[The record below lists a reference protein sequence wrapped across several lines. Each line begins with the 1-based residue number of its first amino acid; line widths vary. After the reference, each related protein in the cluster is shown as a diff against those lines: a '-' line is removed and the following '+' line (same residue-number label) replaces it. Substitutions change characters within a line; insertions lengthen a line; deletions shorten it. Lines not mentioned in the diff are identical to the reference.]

1 MSLTRK
7 ILLLVAGVVALFLT
21 LNLTVLPFV
30 TQRYF
35 YGFLQQFYTETQQD
49 KIDAEI
55 LNLIKQFPDQAPE
68 LLEKYRELDDDL
80 NKLATGF
87 ETYIDTNPVFSRDSV
102 GQYLEN
108 SGVEKK
114 QVEDVIGLNAMSAFL
129 RTVPLG
135 FSFSDGTDP
144 KRQFVSQVLVA
155 MLWLNIIFVL
165 VIVGFVLYFLRK
177 AFQPV
182 RAVTDTL
189 DNFTT
194 SWRKVLEYSRNDE
207 FRPLVDSLNNLR
219 LRLDHQESIRTQFLA
234 DMSHELRTP
243 MTAIRVYLE
252 GIKDGVI
259 QLNTKNIEALTGELA
274 RLTRIVESLMH
285 FQTFESR
292 PTDFSHTKINLI
304 DVFSIIQETH
314 SGELSH
320 HGQSMTYVG
329 PKRATIV
336 FDHDSLIQIFH
347 NVVGNFLRYAGSG
360 TQLRVNF
367 FHESTTDII
376 IFQDNGRWVKAND
389 LPYLKEKFYQADK
402 SKSGDVRDRG
412 LGIGL
417 SIIDKIVRDAGGAVD
432 LISAE
437 GEWFTV
443 RIEIPHQ
450 KAQWK

>member
-7 ILLLVAGVVALFLT
+7 ILLLVAGVVALFLA
-21 LNLTVLPFV
+21 LNLTVLPYV

-35 YGFLQQFYTETQQD
+35 FDFLQTFYAETRQNE
-49 KIDAEI
+49 IDAEI
-55 LNLIKQFPDQAPE
+55 LSLIKQFPDDAPE
-68 LLEKYRELDDDL
+68 LLEKYREIDEDL
-80 NKLATGF
+80 GKLATGI
-87 ETYIDTNPVFSRDSV
+87 ETYIDTNPVFNRDSV
-102 GQYLEN
+102 GQYLEE

-114 QVEDVIGLNAMSAFL
+114 QVEDVIGLNAMSVFL
-129 RTVPLG
+129 RSAPLG
-135 FSFSDGTDP
+135 FSFTDGTDP
-144 KRQFVSQVLVA
+144 KRQFVMQVLVA
-155 MLWLNIIFVL
+155 MIAINMLFVL
-165 VIVGFVLYFLRK
+165 AVVAFVLYFLRK
-177 AFQPV
+177 SFKPIH
-182 RAVTDTL
+182 AVTDTL

-194 SWRKVLEYSRNDE
+194 SGGKMLDYQGKDE

-219 LRLDHQESIRTQFLA
+219 FRLDHQETIRTQFLT
-234 DMSHELRTP
+234 DMSHELKTP

-259 QLNTKNIEALTGELA
+259 QLNTKNIDALSGELA

-292 PTDFSHTKINLI
+292 PTDFRHEKINLI
-304 DVFSIIQETH
+304 DIFNIVQETH

-320 HGQSMTYVG
+320 HGQSMAYVG
-329 PKRATIV
+329 PKRATII

-376 IFQDNGRWVKAND
+376 IFQDNGRGVKSED

-437 GEWFTV
+437 GE
-443 RIEIPHQ
+443 
-450 KAQWK
+450 

>member
-7 ILLLVAGVVALFLT
+7 ILLLVAGVVALFLA

-35 YGFLQQFYTETQQD
+35 FDFLQTFYAETRQNE
-49 KIDAEI
+49 IDAEI
-55 LNLIKQFPDQAPE
+55 LSLIKQFPEDAPE
-68 LLEKYRELDDDL
+68 LLEKYREIDEDL
-80 NKLATGF
+80 GKLTTGI
-87 ETYIDTNPVFSRDSV
+87 EAYIDTNPVFSRDSV
-102 GQYLEN
+102 GQYLEE
-108 SGVEKK
+108 SGVEQK
-114 QVEDVIGLNAMSAFL
+114 QVEDVIGLNAMSTFL
-129 RTVPLG
+129 KSAPLG

-144 KRQFVSQVLVA
+144 KRQFVMQVLVA
-155 MLWLNIIFVL
+155 MIAINILFVL
-165 VIVGFVLYFLRK
+165 TVVGFVLYFLRK
-177 AFQPV
+177 AFKPIH
-182 RAVTDTL
+182 AVTDTL

-194 SWRKVLEYSRNDE
+194 SGGKTLDYQGKDE

-219 LRLDHQESIRTQFLA
+219 HRLDHQENIRTQFLT
-234 DMSHELRTP
+234 DMSHELKTP

-259 QLNTKNIEALTGELA
+259 QLNTKNIDALTGELA

-285 FQTFESR
+285 FQTFENR
-292 PTDFSHTKINLI
+292 PTIFRHEKINLI
-304 DVFSIIQETH
+304 DIFSIVQETH

-320 HGQSMTYVG
+320 HSQTMLYVG

-336 FDHDSLIQIFH
+336 FDHDSLVQIFH

-367 FHESTTDII
+367 FHESTTDIM
-376 IFQDNGRWVKAND
+376 IFQDNGRGVTTED

-402 SKSGDVRDRG
+402 SKSWDVRDRG
-412 LGIGL
+412 LGVGL

-437 GEWFTV
+437 WEGFTV

-450 KAQWK
+450 QPSWR

>member
-7 ILLLVAGVVALFLT
+7 ILLLVAGVVALFLA
-21 LNLTVLPFV
+21 LNLTLLPYV

-35 YGFLQQFYTETQQD
+35 FDFLQTFYAETRQNE
-49 KIDAEI
+49 IDAEI
-55 LNLIKQFPDQAPE
+55 LSLIKQFPDDAPE
-68 LLEKYRELDDDL
+68 LLEKYREIDEDL
-80 NKLATGF
+80 GKLATGI
-87 ETYIDTNPVFSRDSV
+87 ETYIDTSPVFNRDSV
-102 GQYLEN
+102 GQYLEE

-114 QVEDVIGLNAMSAFL
+114 QVEDVIGLNAMSVFL
-129 RTVPLG
+129 KSAPLG
-135 FSFSDGTDP
+135 FSFADGTDP
-144 KRQFVSQVLVA
+144 KRQFVMQVLVA
-155 MLWLNIIFVL
+155 MIAINILFVL
-165 VIVGFVLYFLRK
+165 VVVGFVLYFLRK
-177 AFQPV
+177 SFKPIH
-182 RAVTDTL
+182 AVTDTL

-194 SWRKVLEYSRNDE
+194 SGGKTLDYQGKDE

-219 LRLDHQESIRTQFLA
+219 LRLDHQESIRTQFLT
-234 DMSHELRTP
+234 DMSHELKTP

-259 QLNTKNIEALTGELA
+259 QLNTKNIDALAGELA

-292 PTDFSHTKINLI
+292 PTDFDMTKINLVDI
-304 DVFSIIQETH
+304 FNIVQETH

-320 HGQSMTYVG
+320 HGQSMVYVG
-329 PKRATIV
+329 PKRATII
-336 FDHDSLIQIFH
+336 FDHDSLVQIFH
-347 NVVGNFLRYAGSG
+347 NVVGNFLRYAGQG

-376 IFQDNGRWVKAND
+376 IFQDNGRGVKSED

-437 GEWFTV
+437 GE
-443 RIEIPHQ
+443 
-450 KAQWK
+450 

>member
-7 ILLLVAGVVALFLT
+7 ILYLVAGVIALFLT
-21 LNLTVLPFV
+21 LNLTVLPYV

-35 YGFLQQFYTETQQD
+35 FDFLQTFYAETRQNE
-49 KIDAEI
+49 IDAEI
-55 LNLIKQFPDQAPE
+55 LSLIKQFPDNAPE
-68 LLEKYRELDDDL
+68 LLQKYREIDEDL
-80 NKLATGF
+80 GKLTAGI
-87 ETYIDTNPVFSRDSV
+87 ETYIDTNPVFNSDSV
-102 GQYLEN
+102 GKYLEE

-114 QVEDVIGLNAMSAFL
+114 QVEDVIGLNAMSVFL
-129 RTVPLG
+129 KSAPLG

-144 KRQFVSQVLVA
+144 KRQFVTQVLVA
-155 MLWLNIIFVL
+155 MIAINILFVI
-165 VIVGFVLYFLRK
+165 IVVSFVLYFLRQSFK
-177 AFQPV
+177 PIH
-182 RAVTDTL
+182 AVTDTL

-194 SWRKVLEYSRNDE
+194 SGGKMLDYKGKDE

-219 LRLDHQESIRTQFLA
+219 LRLDHQESIRTQFLT
-234 DMSHELRTP
+234 DMSHELKTP

-292 PTDFSHTKINLI
+292 PTDFMHTEISII
-304 DVFSIIQETH
+304 DIFNIIQETH
-314 SGELSH
+314 SWELSH
-320 HGQSMTYVG
+320 HGQSMVYVG
-329 PKRATIV
+329 PKKATII
-336 FDHDSLIQIFH
+336 FDHDSLVQIFH
-347 NVVGNFLRYAGSG
+347 NIVGNFLRYAGSG
-360 TQLRVNF
+360 TQLRINF
-367 FHESTTDII
+367 FHESTTDIF
-376 IFQDNGRWVKAND
+376 IFQDNGRGVRATD

-402 SKSGDVRDRG
+402 SKSGDVRDRW

-450 KAQWK
+450 TASR

>member
-7 ILLLVAGVVALFLT
+7 ILLLVAGVVALFLA
-21 LNLTVLPFV
+21 LNLTVLPYV

-35 YGFLQQFYTETQQD
+35 FDFLQTFYAETRQNE
-49 KIDAEI
+49 IDAEI
-55 LNLIKQFPDQAPE
+55 LSLIKQFPDDAPE
-68 LLEKYRELDDDL
+68 LLEKYREIDEDL
-80 NKLATGF
+80 GKLATGI
-87 ETYIDTNPVFSRDSV
+87 ETYIDTNPVFNRDSV
-102 GQYLEN
+102 GQYLEE

-114 QVEDVIGLNAMSAFL
+114 QVEDVIGLNAMSVFL
-129 RTVPLG
+129 RSAPLG
-135 FSFSDGTDP
+135 FSFTDGTDP
-144 KRQFVSQVLVA
+144 KRQFVMQVLVA
-155 MLWLNIIFVL
+155 MIAINILFVL
-165 VIVGFVLYFLRK
+165 AVVAFVLYFLRK
-177 AFQPV
+177 SFKPIH
-182 RAVTDTL
+182 AVTDTL

-194 SWRKVLEYSRNDE
+194 SGGKMLDYQGKDE

-219 LRLDHQESIRTQFLA
+219 FRLDHQETIRTQFLT
-234 DMSHELRTP
+234 DMSHELKTP

-259 QLNTKNIEALTGELA
+259 QLNTKNIDALSGELA

-292 PTDFSHTKINLI
+292 PTDFRHEKINLI
-304 DVFSIIQETH
+304 DIFNIVQETH

-320 HGQSMTYVG
+320 HGQSMAYVG
-329 PKRATIV
+329 PKRATII

-376 IFQDNGRWVKAND
+376 IFQDNGRGVKSED

-437 GEWFTV
+437 GE
-443 RIEIPHQ
+443 
-450 KAQWK
+450 